1 MAKIAVLGAGMVGSA
16 IARVMSKHHKV
27 VLFDGNPLQLKKCKG
42 QNITTQVIDFKDLLE
57 LKKRIEHVDLV
68 MGAVPGHLGYK
79 VLEQV
84 ILSKKHGGYIL
95 FPGRWIKTAFTRKKK
110 SSHSDL

>member
-42 QNITTQVIDFKDLLE
+42 QNITTQVIDFKDL
-57 LKKRIEHVDLV
+57 
-68 MGAVPGHLGYK
+68 MN
-79 VLEQV
+79 
-84 ILSKKHGGYIL
+84 
-95 FPGRWIKTAFTRKKK
+95 
-110 SSHSDL
+110 

>member
-57 LKKRIEHVDLV
+57 LKKRIELVDLV

-84 ILSKKHGGYIL
+84 ILSKKNMVDISFFPEDGLRSSTWHGQYTPRI
-95 FPGRWIKTAFTRKKK
+95 
-110 SSHSDL
+110 S